1 MYRKSASFGFM
12 ANKQVLAPTKEA
24 QTVSNAPTQEAQ
36 TAPEAAQEV
45 AKAAPVDTAVR
56 VTSEIG
62 TLRKLLVHS
71 PDSGLGRV
79 VPSKAQDWLFE
90 DIVHLDTIRR
100 KEYDYYTKILLYF
113 LDPGCIKGRLAEV
126 DDRARNFYKPG
137 RPGFFKSDKVIELQW
152 LLSEILHN
160 REIRMQLIAS
170 VCAIESCSYHVQTGL
185 QDLTPV
191 QLATVFITGS
201 LDEKEMLFPPIP
213 NFIFTRDIGIVIGEY
228 LLLNKPAKKARTREA
243 LLSKYIFFH
252 HPFFERLRPNVLELS
267 ETFQHFLLPKD
278 GDEKKVTLEGGDIM
292 VVTPDHVL
300 VGVSER
306 TSLEA
311 AYQVTNL
318 LFARN
323 VVSKVTIVRIPKKRD
338 YMHIDT
344 VFTQVKRNVWVML
357 GNFSK
362 KAITNEDSDPVQRIL
377 EGQRKEDQLRIIQFR
392 KDDVENPVY
401 FNNLEDLLVDV
412 SRNDLHSKEDVV
424 FVYSGNNEFPFDVRE
439 QWTDSCNL
447 LALKE
452 GVVLGYDRNDK
463 TVEAFR
469 KNGFQT
475 IHAEDL
481 IEQLESGRLET
492 KDITDTLILM
502 PSAEL
507 SRARGGFHCMSM
519 PLLREDLH

>member
-1 MYRKSASFGFM
+1 M
-12 ANKQVLAPTKEA
+12 ANKQ
-24 QTVSNAPTQEAQ
+24 S
-36 TAPEAAQEV
+36 EV
-45 AKAAPVDTAVR
+45 PVR

-71 PDSGLGRV
+71 PDSGLGKV

-113 LDPGCIKGRLAEV
+113 LDPDRIKGRLAEA
-126 DDRARNFYKPG
+126 DEPGRGFYKPG
-137 RPGFFKSDKVIELQW
+137 RPTFFKSDKVVELQW
-152 LLSEILHN
+152 LLAEILES

-170 VCAIESCSYHVQTGL
+170 VCAIESCSFHTQTRL
-185 QDLTPV
+185 QELNPE
-191 QLATVFITGS
+191 QLAKVFITGS
-201 LDEKEMLFPPIP
+201 VDEKEMLFPPIP

-278 GDEKKVTLEGGDIM
+278 GEERKVTLEGGDIM

-323 VVSKVTIVRIPKKRD
+323 VVSKVTIIRIPKKRD

-377 EGQRKEDQLRIIQFR
+377 EGQKKEDQLRIIQFR
-392 KDDVENPVY
+392 KDDVENPRH
-401 FNNLEDLLVDV
+401 FNNLEDLLVDI
-412 SRNDLHSKEDVV
+412 SQNDLRSTEETV
-424 FVYSGNNEFPFDVRE
+424 FLYSGNNEFPFDVRE

-469 KNGFQT
+469 KNGFDT
-475 IHAEDL
+475 IRAEEL
-481 IEQLESGRLET
+481 IEGLESGQ
-492 KDITDTLILM
+492 ITTAAMRDTLILM

-519 PLLREDLH
+519 PLVREDV